1 MKNVT
6 LIGIDIGKH
15 SFHLNGQDEK
25 GNTLFR
31 KKLSRNKL
39 LEFLAQHPVC
49 VIAMEA
55 CSGSHYLARKLISFG
70 HDVKLISPQYVK
82 PFVKSNKNDFIDAE
96 AICEA
101 ASRPSM
107 RFVKPK
113 TEAQQALSILHRVR
127 ENLVTERVKVTNQM
141 HAFVHE
147 FGICLPK
154 GTAVVKRLAELLDD
168 NQLPA
173 HLVSALTH
181 LHEHY
186 LFLHQKIADIDKEI
200 ELELALDEHGLRL
213 LSIPGVGPITASLL
227 TSELSDGKQFS
238 RGREFSAS
246 LGLVPRQHSTGGKQ
260 TLLGISKRGNSK
272 LRALLVQCARAYVRT
287 MEKRTGMLAD
297 WVKSLSSTK
306 HSNIVVC
313 ALANKLARIAWAI
326 VSKNEHFMLKESMI

>member
-1 MKNVT
+1 
-6 LIGIDIGKH
+6 
-15 SFHLNGQDEK
+15 
-25 GNTLFR
+25 
-31 KKLSRNKL
+31 
-39 LEFLAQHPVC
+39 
-49 VIAMEA
+49 MEA
-55 CSGSHYLARKLISFG
+55 CSGSHYLARKLISFS
-70 HDVKLISPQYVK
+70 HDVKLISPQFVK

-113 TEAQQALSILHRVR
+113 TEAQQALSILHQVR

-147 FGICLPK
+147 FRICLPK

-213 LSIPGVGPITASLL
+213 LSIPGVGP
-227 TSELSDGKQFS
+227 
-238 RGREFSAS
+238 
-246 LGLVPRQHSTGGKQ
+246 
-260 TLLGISKRGNSK
+260 
-272 LRALLVQCARAYVRT
+272 LR
-287 MEKRTGMLAD
+287 LA
-297 WVKSLSSTK
+297 
-306 HSNIVVC
+306 C
-313 ALANKLARIAWAI
+313 
-326 VSKNEHFMLKESMI
+326 